1 VEYPLAPELPCPYPP
16 GSEEK
21 IACLTLRRQRGL
33 PLFLPGDAQGA
44 RKLSDALPSTAG
56 HSPIE
61 RRIVQVIGP
70 RPLPAKALA
79 ARTGDTLGQR
89 FYRALT
95 LLAQA
100 GVVEHITAIFSMNM
114 RPFTLC
120 PRSSRRYSSLPA
132 RSAGFPSACPGRF
145 FPP

>member
-1 VEYPLAPELPCPYPP
+1 MSYPYDPSLPCPYPP
-16 GSEEK
+16 GSELK
-21 IACLTLRRQRGL
+21 ILCLTLRRQRGL
-33 PLFLPGDAQGA
+33 PLFLPGDLQGA
-44 RKLSDALPSTAG
+44 RKLSDAQPATSR
-56 HSPIE
+56 HSPVE

-100 GVVEHITAIFSMNM
+100 GVLEHNHKGWKLAEVE
-114 RPFTLC
+114 L
-120 PRSSRRYSSLPA
+120 
-132 RSAGFPSACPGRF
+132 AGAWG
-145 FPP
+145 

>member
-1 VEYPLAPELPCPYPP
+1 L
-16 GSEEK
+16 
-21 IACLTLRRQRGL
+21 IARRERGL
-33 PLFLPGDAQGA
+33 PLFLPDDLQGA
-44 RKLSDALPSTAG
+44 RKLSDTNSVVAR

-100 GVVEHITAIFSMNM
+100 GVLEHNRKGWKLAEVEV
-114 RPFTLC
+114 
-120 PRSSRRYSSLPA
+120 
-132 RSAGFPSACPGRF
+132 
-145 FPP
+145 

>member
-1 VEYPLAPELPCPYPP
+1 M
-16 GSEEK
+16 
-21 IACLTLRRQRGL
+21 LRARARLGL
-33 PLFLPGDAQGA
+33 PLFLEGDAQGA
-44 RKLSDALPSTAG
+44 RKVSDAQPATSR
-56 HSPIE
+56 HSPVE

-100 GVVEHITAIFSMNM
+100 GVLEHNRKGWKLAEVEV
-114 RPFTLC
+114 
-120 PRSSRRYSSLPA
+120 
-132 RSAGFPSACPGRF
+132 
-145 FPP
+145 

>member
-1 VEYPLAPELPCPYPP
+1 VEYHLSPELPCPFPP
-16 GSEEK
+16 GSELK
-21 IACLTLRRQRGL
+21 ILCLTLRRQRGL

-44 RKLSDALPSTAG
+44 RKLSDAQPARSR
-56 HSPIE
+56 HSPVE

-79 ARTGDTLGQR
+79 ARTGDTLGQH

-100 GVVEHITAIFSMNM
+100 GVVEHNRKGWKLSEVE
-114 RPFTLC
+114 L
-120 PRSSRRYSSLPA
+120 
-132 RSAGFPSACPGRF
+132 
-145 FPP
+145 

>member
-1 VEYPLAPELPCPYPP
+1 MPPYPYDPSLPCPYPP
-16 GSEEK
+16 GSELK
-21 IACLTLRRQRGL
+21 ILCLTLRRQRGL

-44 RKLSDALPSTAG
+44 RKLSDAMSGVAR

-100 GVVEHITAIFSMNM
+100 GVLERNLKGWKLAKIVLS
-114 RPFTLC
+114 
-120 PRSSRRYSSLPA
+120 
-132 RSAGFPSACPGRF
+132 
-145 FPP
+145 

>member
-1 VEYPLAPELPCPYPP
+1 VSYPLDPSFPCPYPP

-21 IACLTLRRQRGL
+21 IACLTLRRERGL

-44 RKLSDALPSTAG
+44 RKLTDAQPATSR
-56 HSPIE
+56 HSPVE

-79 ARTGDTLGQR
+79 ARTGDTLGQH

-100 GVVEHITAIFSMNM
+100 GVVEHNRKGWKLSEVE
-114 RPFTLC
+114 L
-120 PRSSRRYSSLPA
+120 
-132 RSAGFPSACPGRF
+132 
-145 FPP
+145 

>member
-1 VEYPLAPELPCPYPP
+1 VEYHLSPELPCPYPP

-21 IACLTLRRQRGL
+21 IACLTLRRERAL

-44 RKLSDALPSTAG
+44 RKVCDAISTVAR
-56 HSPIE
+56 HSAIE
-61 RRIVQVIGP
+61 RRSVQVIGP

-79 ARTGDTLGQR
+79 ARTGDRLGQR

-100 GVVEHITAIFSMNM
+100 GVVE
-114 RPFTLC
+114 RG
-120 PRSSRRYSSLPA
+120 RRGWSLA
-132 RSAGFPSACPGRF
+132 EVAEVVEAGDV
-145 FPP
+145 

>member
-1 VEYPLAPELPCPYPP
+1 VSYPYDPSLPCPYPP
-16 GSEEK
+16 GSELK
-21 IACLTLRRQRGL
+21 ILCLIARRERGL
-33 PLFLPGDAQGA
+33 PLFHPGDLKGA
-44 RKLSDALPSTAG
+44 RKVCDALPSTSS

-79 ARTGDTLGQR
+79 ARTGDTLGQG

-100 GVVEHITAIFSMNM
+100 GVVERVKRGWKLAEVVEVVEV
-114 RPFTLC
+114 
-120 PRSSRRYSSLPA
+120 A
-132 RSAGFPSACPGRF
+132 EV
-145 FPP
+145 